1 MTLSRPTS
9 RLVLVGAI
17 LCAMLGLLGVS
28 LAAAAPEG
36 TLTIA
41 MHFSPVTRW
50 LDPAEGESTITPYFL
65 LYVLHDGL
73 IKPMP
78 GVGSGPS
85 LAQSWTMAK
94 DMLSAEFLLRPA
106 KFHNGEPVTAEDVK
120 FSFERYRGGAAK
132 VLKDAVK
139 EIQTPA
145 QNRVKFVFK
154 HPWPDFGAFYGT
166 FTASAGWVVP
176 KKYFESVGEE
186 GYRKAPVGAGP
197 YKFVSFNPGVEL
209 VVEAFEGYWRKTPSI
224 KRIVFRSLP
233 DETTRA
239 AALKSGEVD
248 LAMLLTGPTAQDI
261 KRTPGLRLA
270 APLLGIFWLD
280 FPDQWDPKSPWAD
293 KRVRLAASLALDR
306 QALNEAETLGLSKP
320 VGSTV
325 PRDFEFALPFEPHPH
340 DPVRAKKLLAEAGFP
355 NGFDGGELTPFPP
368 YNSMGE
374 TIQGWLQA
382 VGIRTRVRSMERG
395 TFMTSW
401 REKKLKGVV
410 LTISGVSGNAATRLE
425 SFVTKDGAFAYG
437 ALPEVDDLFRRQAG
451 ELDRKKR
458 EAILH
463 QIQRIVHE
471 QVVQAPVYHLG
482 FPIGVGPRV
491 DDIMATAIP
500 GFYMSPYEDL
510 KLRAR

>member
-1 MTLSRPTS
+1 
-9 RLVLVGAI
+9 
-17 LCAMLGLLGVS
+17 
-28 LAAAAPEG
+28 
-36 TLTIA
+36 
-41 MHFSPVTRW
+41 
-50 LDPAEGESTITPYFL
+50 
-65 LYVLHDGL
+65 
-73 IKPMP
+73 
-78 GVGSGPS
+78 
-85 LAQSWTMAK
+85 MAK
-94 DMLSAEFLLRPA
+94 DMLSAEFVLRPA

-145 QNRVKFVFK
+145 PNRVRFVFK
-154 HPWPDFGAFYGT
+154 QPWPDFGAFYGT
-166 FTASAGWVVP
+166 FVASAGWVVP

-186 GYRKAPVGAGP
+186 GYRKAPIGAGP
-197 YKFVSFNPGVEL
+197 YKFVSFHPGVEL
-209 VVEAFEGYWRKTPSI
+209 VVEAFEGYWRKQPSI

-248 LAMLLTGPTAQDI
+248 LAMLLTGATAQDV

-306 QALNEAETLGLSKP
+306 QALNEAETLGLSRP
-320 VGSTV
+320 VGNTV
-325 PRDFEFALPFEPHPH
+325 PREFEFALPFEPHPY
-340 DPVRAKKLLAEAGFP
+340 DPARARKLLAEAGHP
-355 NGFDGGELTPFPP
+355 SGFDGGELTPFPP

-395 TFMTSW
+395 AFMTSW

-410 LTISGVSGNAATRLE
+410 LTVSGVSGNAATRLE
-425 SFVTKDGAFAYG
+425 SFVTKNGAFAYG

-458 EAILH
+458 EAILY
-463 QIQRIVHE
+463 QIQRILHE

>member
-1 MTLSRPTS
+1 MTSSRPAS

-17 LCAMLGLLGVS
+17 LCAMLGPAGVPGV
-28 LAAAAPEG
+28 AAAPEG

-50 LDPAEGESTITPYFL
+50 LDPAEGESTITPFLL

-85 LAQSWTMAK
+85 LAQSWAMAK
-94 DMLSAEFLLRPA
+94 DNLSAEFTLRPA
-106 KFHNGEPVTAEDVK
+106 KFHNGDPVTAEDVK

-145 QNRVKFVFK
+145 PNRVKFVFK
-154 HPWPDFGAFYGT
+154 EPWPDFGAFYGT
-166 FTASAGWVVP
+166 FVASAGWVVP
-176 KKYFESVGEE
+176 KKYFERVGEE

-209 VVEAFEGYWRKTPSI
+209 VVEAFDGYWRKTPSI

-239 AALKSGEVD
+239 AA
-248 LAMLLTGPTAQDI
+248 
-261 KRTPGLRLA
+261 
-270 APLLGIFWLD
+270 LLGIFWLD

-306 QALNEAETLGLSKP
+306 QALNDAETLGLSRP

-340 DPVRAKKLLAEAGFP
+340 DPARAKKLLAEAGFP

-382 VGIRTRVRSMERG
+382 VGIRTRARSMERG
-395 TFMTSW
+395 AFMTAW

-410 LTISGVSGNAATRLE
+410 LTVSGVSGNAATRLE
-425 SFVTKDGAFAYG
+425 SFVTKNGAFAYG

-463 QIQRIVHE
+463 QIQRILNE
-471 QVVQAPVYHLG
+471 QVTQAPVYHLG

>member
-1 MTLSRPTS
+1 MTLSRPAS

-17 LCAMLGLLGVS
+17 LCAMLGPAGVPGV
-28 LAAAAPEG
+28 AAAPEG

-50 LDPAEGESTITPYFL
+50 LDPAEGESTITPYLL
-65 LYVLHDGL
+65 LYALHDGL
-73 IKPMP
+73 LKPMP

-85 LAQSWTMAK
+85 LAQSWAMSK
-94 DMLSAEFLLRPA
+94 DMLSADFTLRPA

-145 QNRVKFVFK
+145 PNRVRFVFK
-154 HPWPDFGAFYGT
+154 DPWPDFGAFFGT
-166 FTASAGWVVP
+166 FVASAGWVVP
-176 KKYFESVGEE
+176 KKYFERVGED
-186 GYRKAPVGAGP
+186 GFRKAPVGAGP

-209 VVEAFEGYWRKTPSI
+209 VVEAFDGYWRKQPSI
-224 KRIVFRSLP
+224 KRIIFRSLP

-248 LAMLLTGPTAQDI
+248 LAMLLSGPTAQDI
-261 KRTPGLRLA
+261 KRTPGMRLA

-280 FPDQWDPKSPWAD
+280 FPEQWDPKSPWAD
-293 KRVRLAASLALDR
+293 KRVRLAASMALDR
-306 QALNEAETLGLSKP
+306 QALNEAETLGLSRP
-320 VGSTV
+320 TGSTV
-325 PRDFEFALPFEPHPH
+325 PRDFEFALPFEPHPY
-340 DPVRAKKLLAEAGFP
+340 DPARARKLLAEAGYP

-401 REKKLKGVV
+401 REKKHRGVV

-425 SFVTKDGAFAYG
+425 SFVTKTGAFAYG
-437 ALPEVDDLFRRQAG
+437 SLPEVDDLFRRQAG

-463 QIQRIVHE
+463 QIQRVLHE
-471 QVVQAPVYHLG
+471 QVTQVPIYHLG

>member
-1 MTLSRPTS
+1 MTLSRPAS

-17 LCAMLGLLGVS
+17 LCAMLGPAGVPGV
-28 LAAAAPEG
+28 AAAPEG

-50 LDPAEGESTITPYFL
+50 LDPAEGESTITPYLL
-65 LYVLHDGL
+65 LYALHDGL
-73 IKPMP
+73 LKPMP

-85 LAQSWTMAK
+85 LAQSWAMSK
-94 DMLSAEFLLRPA
+94 DMLSADFTLRPA

-120 FSFERYRGGAAK
+120 FSLERYRGGAAK

-145 QNRVKFVFK
+145 PNRVRFVFK
-154 HPWPDFGAFYGT
+154 DPWPDFGAFFGT
-166 FTASAGWVVP
+166 FVASAGWVVP
-176 KKYFESVGEE
+176 KKYFERVGED
-186 GYRKAPVGAGP
+186 GFRKAPVGAGP

-209 VVEAFEGYWRKTPSI
+209 VVEAFDGYWRKQPSI
-224 KRIVFRSLP
+224 KRIIFRSLP

-248 LAMLLTGPTAQDI
+248 LAMLLSGPTAQDI
-261 KRTPGLRLA
+261 KRTPGMRLA

-280 FPDQWDPKSPWAD
+280 FPEQWDPKSPWAD
-293 KRVRLAASLALDR
+293 KRVRLAASMALDR
-306 QALNEAETLGLSKP
+306 QALNEAETLGLSRP
-320 VGSTV
+320 TGSTV
-325 PRDFEFALPFEPHPH
+325 PRDFEFALPFEPHPY
-340 DPVRAKKLLAEAGFP
+340 DPARARKLLAEAGYP

-401 REKKLKGVV
+401 REKKHRGVV

-425 SFVTKDGAFAYG
+425 SFVTKTGAFAYG
-437 ALPEVDDLFRRQAG
+437 SLPEVDDLFRRQAG

-463 QIQRIVHE
+463 QIQRVLHE
-471 QVVQAPVYHLG
+471 QVTQVPIYHLG
-482 FPIGVGPRV
+482 FPIGVGPRM
-491 DDIMATAIP
+491 DDIMATAPP

-510 KLRAR
+510 KLRTR

>member
-1 MTLSRPTS
+1 
-9 RLVLVGAI
+9 
-17 LCAMLGLLGVS
+17 
-28 LAAAAPEG
+28 
-36 TLTIA
+36 
-41 MHFSPVTRW
+41 
-50 LDPAEGESTITPYFL
+50 
-65 LYVLHDGL
+65 
-73 IKPMP
+73 
-78 GVGSGPS
+78 
-85 LAQSWTMAK
+85 
-94 DMLSAEFLLRPA
+94 
-106 KFHNGEPVTAEDVK
+106 
-120 FSFERYRGGAAK
+120 
-132 VLKDAVK
+132 
-139 EIQTPA
+139 
-145 QNRVKFVFK
+145 
-154 HPWPDFGAFYGT
+154 
-166 FTASAGWVVP
+166 VVP
-176 KKYFESVGEE
+176 KKYFERVGED
-186 GYRKAPVGAGP
+186 GFRKAPVGAGP

-209 VVEAFEGYWRKTPSI
+209 VVEAFDGYWRKAPSI

-248 LAMLLTGPTAQDI
+248 LAMLLSGPTAQDI
-261 KRTPGLRLA
+261 KRTPGMRLA

-280 FPDQWDPKSPWAD
+280 FPEQWDPKSPWAD

-306 QALNEAETLGLSKP
+306 QALNEAETLGLSRP
-320 VGSTV
+320 TGSTV
-325 PRDFEFALPFEPHPH
+325 PRDFEFALPFDPHPY
-340 DPVRAKKLLAEAGFP
+340 DPARARKLLAEAGYP
-355 NGFDGGELTPFPP
+355 NGFDGGEFTPFPP

-401 REKKLKGVV
+401 REKKHRGVV

-425 SFVTKDGAFAYG
+425 SFVTKTGAFAYG
-437 ALPEVDDLFRRQAG
+437 SLPEVDDLFRRQAG

-463 QIQRIVHE
+463 QIQRVLHE
-471 QVVQAPVYHLG
+471 QVTQVPIYHLG

-491 DDIMATAIP
+491 DDIMATAPP